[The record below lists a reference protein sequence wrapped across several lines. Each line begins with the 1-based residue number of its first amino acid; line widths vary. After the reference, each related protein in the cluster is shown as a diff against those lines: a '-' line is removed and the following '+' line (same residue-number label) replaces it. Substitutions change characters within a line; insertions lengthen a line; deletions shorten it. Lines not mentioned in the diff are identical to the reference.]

1 MSKHDELLNEL
12 VYQIDDIVYDFYSKS
27 NEIIAGKLSQER
39 LLEFRDNSLNT
50 INDMNVRSLEIISDF
65 KKRELVEQRAINLL
79 VKNEEIVASVLN
91 VLETAP
97 NKSDLVKDVTQI
109 ATNLYDSAK
118 KVVQNIEESEAFDKI
133 VDATQTGFHKV
144 VQGVDDL
151 SKDER
156 VIKGKEVIID
166 KTKEAVDLSAHFVK
180 ESTKKVSDWIDEK
193 AHKNDTDN
201 EEHE

>member
-27 NEIIAGKLSQER
+27 NEIIAGKRSQER

-118 KVVQNIEESEAFDKI
+118 KVVKNIEESEAFDKI